1 MSGLF
6 DKAKELIPSDTAEKV
21 ADAVEENLTADK
33 VDSVLGKVG
42 GGALA
47 DKIPDD
53 INETVSD
60 AIRDNLGNKKE

>member
-6 DKAKELIPSDTAEKV
+6 DKAKDMIPSDAADKA
-21 ADAVEENLTADK
+21 ADAIEENLSADK

-47 DKIPDD
+47 DKVPDD
-53 INETVSD
+53 LNETVAD
-60 AIRDNLGNKKE
+60 AIRDNLGSKKD

>member
-6 DKAKELIPSDTAEKV
+6 DKAKDLIPSDAADKV
-21 ADAVEENLTADK
+21 ADAIEENLSADK
-33 VDSVLGKVG
+33 VDGVLDKVG

-60 AIRDNLGNKKE
+60 AIRDNLGSKKD